1 VITHCPADV
10 RVNVRWICMGK
21 VSMFKATNMVRNIVL
36 LVSDTCPP
44 NHFDVIVAIRHYVKV
59 KDTIRKWL

>member
-1 VITHCPADV
+1 
-10 RVNVRWICMGK
+10 MGK

-59 KDTIRKWL
+59 KDTIRK